1 MSEKVTFGIKNVYYA
16 PKTVSEGG
24 VVSYGTPVRLPG
36 ASEIS
41 LPTVGDPVKVYAD
54 NVVYVKFNV
63 NQGYEGN
70 LSIYNIPESFSKDIL
85 GMTTDGNGVLVENAS
100 AVQKDF
106 ALMFEFDT
114 DTAKTKRSVLYNVSA
129 GRPDQNGKT
138 KEESIDP
145 EAYSIPIAATPLE
158 GTEWV
163 KASIVGDS
171 TNTTWAN
178 WFSSVYTPDEDDQYQ
193 VEVLVSTGSAGIKDA
208 LVVCGGKIG
217 MTNASGKA
225 YFMLPAGTYD
235 ILVSASGYVADVD
248 TVTVVDANVEK
259 TITMVGA

>member
-16 PKTVSEGG
+16 VKTVSELGA
-24 VVSYGTPVRLPG
+24 VSYGTPVRLPG

-85 GMTTDGNGVLVENAS
+85 GMSTDGNGVLVENAS

-106 ALMFEFDT
+106 ALLFEFDT
-114 DTAKTKRSVLYNVSA
+114 DTAKTKRNVLYNVSA

-163 KASIVGDS
+163 KASVVGDS
-171 TNTTWAN
+171 TNATWTN

-193 VEVLVSTGSAGIKDA
+193 VEVLVSTGSAGIPNA
-208 LVVCGGKIG
+208 LVVCGGKIA
-217 MTNASGKA
+217 MTNSAGKA

-235 ILVSASGYVADVD
+235 VLISVSGYVADTD
-248 TVTVVDANVEK
+248 SVTVVDANVTK
-259 TITMVGA
+259 TVTMVGA